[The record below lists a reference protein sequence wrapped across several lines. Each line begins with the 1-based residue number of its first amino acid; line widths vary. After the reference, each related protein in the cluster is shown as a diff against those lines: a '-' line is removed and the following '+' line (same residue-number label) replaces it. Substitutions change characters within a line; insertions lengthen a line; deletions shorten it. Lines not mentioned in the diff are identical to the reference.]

1 METEA
6 SIAAL
11 RDALRA
17 DERVAT
23 AILFG
28 SAAKGMARRASDLDV
43 ALIARSA
50 ADARSPVQ
58 SADRAA
64 ASRFLR

>member
-1 METEA
+1 
-6 SIAAL
+6 
-11 RDALRA
+11 
-17 DERVAT
+17 
-23 AILFG
+23 
-28 SAAKGMARRASDLDV
+28 MARRASDLDV